1 MWDTLQA
8 FCSTVTGMLAS
19 KAVLTG
25 MGVGNEEATVSAALW
40 QAVVRRNIGKV
51 ARIVFVTF
59 KGADLDDNA
68 KSWRIVADVLNDAAL
83 AIELVSPTLC
93 PLSGDCN
100 ANWAFFAAVSMAEI
114 FRSVV
119 GVAGGASRAALTQ
132 HFALKDNFGDVS
144 AKDGSQEVFVEILGS
159 TMGMWIVGLC
169 ASSKATAWMAFGAL
183 TAMHILAN
191 VMACR
196 AVCLN
201 TFNRQRAQL
210 VAAEWVKTGEVLTP
224 QQAAGRESVVFF
236 GGSGVRRMSITMG
249 ATLSNILSAK
259 SVRGSSKNTR
269 DRHSDSDG
277 LVQDGALRAA
287 FERASDWPF
296 VVVEQGDAGGM
307 AGGGSVMAGIR
318 EGASGREIVL
328 CYFFAYLTAVQG
340 VSASPLL
347 QPDYGIPLTLGRRN
361 RQACHVERGSLCAR
375 SPSSAALECSSS
387 ARSGTQTAP
396 ESCRH

>member
-1 MWDTLQA
+1 M
-8 FCSTVTGMLAS
+8 GMLAA

-83 AIELVSPTLC
+83 AIELLSPTLC

-191 VMACR
+191 VMAGR

-210 VAAEWVKTGEVLTP
+210 VAAEWVRTGEVLTP

-236 GGSGVRRMSITMG
+236 GGSGVRRVSITMG
-249 ATLSNILSAK
+249 ASLSNILSAK
-259 SVRGSSKNTR
+259 SMRGS
-269 DRHSDSDG
+269 SDSDG

-287 FERASDWPF
+287 FQRASDWPF

-347 QPDYGIPLTLGRRN
+347 QPDYGIPLILGRRN
-361 RQACHVERGSLCAR
+361 RQACHVECGSLCAR
-375 SPSSAALECSSS
+375 SPSSAALECCSS